1 MARRCL
7 NTEAQRHRA
16 RLTTVPNASR
26 VAGADKVRLGDVLSE
41 TITGEWG
48 GESSP
53 SKGVAV
59 LRTTNFT
66 NFGEINYDNL
76 AWREIAKD
84 KVERKH
90 LCVGDIV
97 VEKSGGTK
105 DHPVGRVVFFDRAD
119 GLYLCNNFTQIL
131 RPDRNLIVPRFLFY
145 TLRAKYE
152 MRVTES
158 MYNKTTGI
166 QNLKMSLYMAM
177 PVVLPPLPTQ
187 RRIAAEL
194 DRLCALK
201 KNAEDRL
208 AILDQL
214 VKSRFVEM
222 FGDTFANPKK
232 WETRTFREASLRL
245 SDGPF
250 GSNLKSSHYS
260 ESGVRVI
267 RLGNI
272 GVGEFLD
279 EDRSYIPIEHYEK
292 LKKYTCRKGE
302 LVFGTLGEPNLRA
315 CLIPEY
321 IEFAV
326 NKSDCVHYVPRPELL
341 DNQFVC
347 SYVNS
352 AGTLRLAS
360 SMVHGQTRT
369 RVSSG
374 QIAVLPI
381 FVPPMKL
388 QREFAAFV
396 ASVDKS
402 KAALRETVAT
412 LDQLYRAKLQ
422 EYFG

>member
-1 MARRCL
+1 MPRRCL
-7 NTEAQRHRA
+7 NTVQRRKVQPA
-16 RLTTVPNASR
+16 TVPDASR
-26 VAGADKVRLGDVLSE
+26 VAGAGKVRLDELLTE

-66 NFGEINYDNL
+66 NCGEINYDNL

-177 PVVLPPLPTQ
+177 PVTLPPLPTQ
-187 RRIAAEL
+187 QRIADEL
-194 DRLCALK
+194 DQLCALK

-208 AILDQL
+208 AILDQI

-222 FGDTFANPKK
+222 FGDPITNDKEFSVVKLKDVAQLITKGASPKWQGFSYTEDSSQTLFVTSENVREGFLDLSEKKYLEDGFNDKQRRSMLKDGDFLINIVGASIGRAALYNLDVKANINQAVALVRMKDGVVTHEYMLCYLNSPK
-232 WETRTFREASLRL
+232 ALL
-245 SDGPF
+245 MYDGM
-250 GSNLKSSHYS
+250 KSS
-260 ESGVRVI
+260 VARA
-267 RLGNI
+267 
-272 GVGEFLD
+272 
-279 EDRSYIPIEHYEK
+279 
-292 LKKYTCRKGE
+292 
-302 LVFGTLGEPNLRA
+302 NLSLA
-315 CLIPEY
+315 DI
-321 IEFAV
+321 AGM
-326 NKSDCVHYVPRPELL
+326 ELL
-341 DNQFVC
+341 
-347 SYVNS
+347 
-352 AGTLRLAS
+352 
-360 SMVHGQTRT
+360 
-369 RVSSG
+369 
-374 QIAVLPI
+374 LP
-381 FVPPMKL
+381 PLSL
-388 QREFAAFV
+388 QDEFAAFV
-396 ASVDKS
+396 AEVDKS
-402 KAALRETVAT
+402 KLTLRETVAT